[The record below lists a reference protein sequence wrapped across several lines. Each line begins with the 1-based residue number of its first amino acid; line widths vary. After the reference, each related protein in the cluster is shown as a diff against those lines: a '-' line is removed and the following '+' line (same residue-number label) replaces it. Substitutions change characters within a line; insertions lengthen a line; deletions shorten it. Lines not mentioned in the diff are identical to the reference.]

1 MAAREN
7 QDGEDF
13 FYPISHF
20 FPGLTVKLLFQIIM
34 GVSTQQSIPSLGL
47 VKYIVL

>member
-1 MAAREN
+1 MASREN

-13 FYPISHF
+13 FNPISHF
-20 FPGLTVKLLFQIIM
+20 FPGLTVKLLFQTIM
-34 GVSTQQSIPSLGL
+34 GAQQSIPSLGL